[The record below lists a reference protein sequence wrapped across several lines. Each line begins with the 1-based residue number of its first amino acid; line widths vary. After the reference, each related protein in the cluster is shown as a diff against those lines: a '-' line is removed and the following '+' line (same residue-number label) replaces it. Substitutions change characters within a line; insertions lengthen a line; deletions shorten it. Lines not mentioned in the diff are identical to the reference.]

1 MSEKLRKEN
10 QSTADEQKNIICEV
24 RFIMSKSIEEK
35 IEDNAKNQLRQFG
48 IKYYTKTD
56 SINSEIDDA
65 LKKSVSKS
73 GGNGGNYPDIKV
85 LLPMPGNR
93 PLPVMIEVKG
103 TKGRLIK
110 ANDKGDVFNLTDKG
124 EPNYTN
130 IKNYAVNGAVHY
142 TESII
147 NYSRSYHDGIAI
159 GINGYESSA
168 NNIST
173 EYGVYFV
180 SSENFLLPKKIAEY
194 TDLSFLQDSNLE
206 KLQRRIEDIYITDE
220 EKENRSH
227 DFENQIETALQ
238 HLNQNM
244 HDNLNSNF
252 AYTKHL

>member
-1 MSEKLRKEN
+1 
-10 QSTADEQKNIICEV
+10 
-24 RFIMSKSIEEK
+24 MSKSIEEK

-252 AYTKHL
+252 AYAKHL